1 MLAKCAACWYLY
13 TVLKAICP
21 NSLGNEFTPLQT
33 FAKFPWLTSD
43 NIYSTWICISL
54 TKLPNSNLWVTQKVL
69 SFKSALEFFFCKSRV
84 LNFTPG
90 NSAGVKVHKSI
101 MILPFY
107 GILSKRCCSCEEE
120 YEQYDV
126 YRCYLSCY
134 LPCPVSR
141 IAPKTVMR
149 APITCVVQAN
159 IAEVLL
165 L

>member
-1 MLAKCAACWYLY
+1 MDMHLINKTTEFQLMG
-13 TVLKAICP
+13 
-21 NSLGNEFTPLQT
+21 NSEGSFLQIRYR
-33 FAKFPWLTSD
+33 
-43 NIYSTWICISL
+43 N
-54 TKLPNSNLWVTQKVL
+54 
-69 SFKSALEFFFCKSRV
+69 FFFCKSRV

-90 NSAGVKVHKSI
+90 NSAGVQVHKSI

-134 LPCPVSR
+134 LPYPVSR